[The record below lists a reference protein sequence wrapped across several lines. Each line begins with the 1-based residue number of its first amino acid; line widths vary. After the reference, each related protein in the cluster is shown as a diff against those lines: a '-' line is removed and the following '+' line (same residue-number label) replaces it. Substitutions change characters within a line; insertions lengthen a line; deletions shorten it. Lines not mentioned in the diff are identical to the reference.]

1 MGTYKTDWQLTE
13 TVMPED
19 MNRIEENTKEN
30 NNALSEFKKQ
40 YNADSKEENK
50 KIDRKAE
57 KEDVI
62 LKVPYPEDRDC
73 NSFKTLNA
81 FCVFDTGIGDF
92 KNTPEGNLAK
102 GSARVF
108 ILTNRGFNT
117 GRLQQEFACIY
128 PQDRVTRYIRNWN
141 NDSNGNWGT
150 WWKVYDEANKPTP
163 HDIGAVNK
171 NGDTVSGTIKFES
184 NGNEIEIVNPSQG
197 LQARGMVFKDNY
209 TNNNIIG
216 MFGAYMNSHEMI
228 RAFMGITATPWDG
241 RKSLTVD
248 KEGCYYDNQ
257 KIYHVGNKP
266 TPEEIN
272 AWDKTA
278 HRLEGV
284 DLNTIT
290 AGGIYATVRNTFEK
304 HAPIQADG
312 RLIVLSWNSGNW
324 ASQMFFADG
333 GRIFTR
339 TATNIQGTTWTN
351 WTELYTRQSKPT
363 PNDIGAVATRGD
375 GVIDGK
381 LTVNQLIN
389 VNPFAALATSQDGT
403 QAIECGTGPTDVY
416 IHNKKANTYLQMKD
430 DGSIQYNNQKIYHVG
445 NKPTLKELGADDK
458 YFARR
463 GEIGNTVDWNSI
475 LEPGCYKVQMAGW
488 GNENTHA
495 PRQGYSYGLLLVYRT
510 GIESE
515 DRIYQEYLPHR
526 IDEARWFRM
535 CNSQGWQEWQAI
547 DVRQSADS
555 RYLGKNSKAVDSDK
569 LKGWLLAESS
579 TNYRGISFVA
589 NDGVMELGHILDFHI
604 PGSKNDYDVRAEAI
618 NGCLKFWQDT
628 SSLNV
633 WARKYLR
640 INDWYGGNQDGRLWY
655 KQENKGLYT
664 ENVEDF
670 YVQSNAVAR
679 GKNETIGNAT
689 IYHLGGGLRLV
700 RQVYKTAYANSSGG
714 VSYTIHFPKA
724 WSWVQPISLVAHN
737 YGDATNNTS
746 GYCTIDTWSN
756 TYLNGGCY
764 QMVAG
769 KPTQI
774 ILTYIAAE

>member
-1 MGTYKTDWQLTE
+1 MGTYKTNWQLTE

-81 FCVFDTGIGDF
+81 FCVFDTGAGDF
-92 KNTPEGNLAK
+92 KNTPEGTLAY
-102 GSARVF
+102 GSAQVF
-108 ILTNRGFNT
+108 ILTNRGYT
-117 GRLQQEFACIY
+117 EGRFQQEFVYVY
-128 PQDRVTRYIRNWN
+128 PQDHITRWVRNFN
-141 NDSNGNWGT
+141 ADSGGQWGR

-163 HDIGAVNK
+163 RDIGAVNK
-171 NGDTVSGTIKFES
+171 NGDAMSGTLELRKADKLVRFATERGWALKQGGTGAETS
-184 NGNEIEIVNPSQG
+184 LDLVSETDGKAFRVLEPSGEKGIYMWVSSGGTQLKVDGQTVYHQG
-197 LQARGMVFKDNY
+197 Y
-209 TNNNIIG
+209 
-216 MFGAYMNSHEMI
+216 
-228 RAFMGITATPWDG
+228 
-241 RKSLTVD
+241 
-248 KEGCYYDNQ
+248 
-257 KIYHVGNKP
+257 KP
-266 TPEEIN
+266 TSEDIK
-272 AWDKTA
+272 AWSKVA
-278 HRLEGV
+278 KRLEGV
-284 DLNTIT
+284 DLNTVT
-290 AGGIYATVRNTFEK
+290 EGGIYATVRNSTATN
-304 HAPIQADG
+304 APLSVDG
-312 RLIVLSWNSGNW
+312 RLIVMSWSSGNW

-363 PNDIGAVATRGD
+363 PNDIGAVSTRGD
-375 GVIDGK
+375 GVINGK

-430 DGSIQYNNQKIYHVG
+430 DGSIQYNNQKIYHIG

-475 LEPGCYKVQMAGW
+475 LEPGCYKVQMSNW
-488 GNENTHA
+488 GDENTHA

-535 CNSQGWQEWQAI
+535 CNSQGWQEWQPV
-547 DVRQSADS
+547 DVRKSADS
-555 RYLGKNSKAVDSDK
+555 RYLGKSSKAVDSDK
-569 LKGWLLAESS
+569 LRGWLLAESN
-579 TNYRGISFVA
+579 TNYRGIPFVA

-700 RQVYKTAYANSSGG
+700 RQVYKTSYANSSGG

>member
-1 MGTYKTDWQLTE
+1 MGTYKTNWQLTE

-62 LKVPYPEDRDC
+62 LKVSYPEDRDC

-92 KNTPEGNLAK
+92 KNTPEGTLAYR
-102 GSARVF
+102 SAKVF
-108 ILTNRGFNT
+108 VLTNRGYVK
-117 GRLQQEFACIY
+117 GRIQQEFVYVY
-128 PQDRVTRYIRNWN
+128 PQDRITKWIRNFN
-141 NDSNGNWGT
+141 SDSGGQWGR

-163 HDIGAVNK
+163 AEIGASSDGHTHK
-171 NGDTVSGTIKFES
+171 YLP
-184 NGNEIEIVNPSQG
+184 IVFN
-197 LQARGMVFKDNY
+197 
-209 TNNNIIG
+209 
-216 MFGAYMNSHEMI
+216 
-228 RAFMGITATPWDG
+228 
-241 RKSLTVD
+241 
-248 KEGCYYDNQ
+248 
-257 KIYHVGNKP
+257 HVGNWSDAPTMTGKTYAGGYHANSNDNSYISIGVSGEGTMDFFLDGEYYAHNGTCRVYHQGFKP

-339 TATNIQGTTWTN
+339 TATNIQGTAWTN

-363 PNDIGAVATRGD
+363 PDDIGAVSTNGD
-375 GVIDGK
+375 GVIKGK
-381 LTVNQLIN
+381 LTVNQLLN
-389 VNPFAALATSQDGT
+389 YNPYALLANMSDDETRGID
-403 QAIECGTGPTDVY
+403 CGVGPTDVY
-416 IHNKKANTYLQMKD
+416 IHNKKVNTYLQMKD

-475 LEPGCYKVQMAGW
+475 LEPGCYKVQMSNW
-488 GNENTHA
+488 GDENTHA

-535 CNSQGWQEWQAI
+535 CNSQGWQEWQPV
-547 DVRQSADS
+547 DVRKSADS
-555 RYLGKNSKAVDSDK
+555 RYLGKSSKAVDSDK
-569 LKGWLLAESS
+569 LRGWLLAESN
-579 TNYRGISFVA
+579 TNYRGIPFVA

-679 GKNETIGNAT
+679 GKNETIGNST

>member
-1 MGTYKTDWQLTE
+1 MGTYKTNWQLTE

-50 KIDRKAE
+50 KIERKAE
-57 KEDVI
+57 KEDVV
-62 LKVPYPEDRDC
+62 LKFHYPEDRDC

-81 FCVFDTGIGDF
+81 FCVFDTGAGDF
-92 KNTPEGNLAK
+92 KNTPEGTLAY
-102 GSARVF
+102 GSAKVF
-108 ILTNRGFNT
+108 VLTNRGYSD
-117 GRLQQEFACIY
+117 GRIQQEFVYVY
-128 PQDRVTRYIRNWN
+128 PTERVTRWVRNYASDN
-141 NDSNGNWGT
+141 ENPWGR
-150 WWKVYDEANKPTP
+150 WYKVYDEANKPTP
-163 HDIGAVNK
+163 LDIGAVNK
-171 NGDTVSGTIKFES
+171 NGDTVTGTIKFEA

-209 TNNNIIG
+209 EANNITG
-216 MFGAYMNSHEMI
+216 MFGAYMNAHDMI
-228 RAFMGITATPWDG
+228 KAFMGITATPWDG

-248 KEGCYYDNQ
+248 KEACYYDNQ
-257 KIYHVGNKP
+257 KIYHAGNKP
-266 TPEEIN
+266 TPEEIGALGQYSN
-272 AWDKTA
+272 
-278 HRLEGV
+278 RLETP
-284 DLNTIT
+284 DFNKLTK
-290 AGGIYATVRNTFEK
+290 GGTYATVKNSIEK
-304 HAPIQADG
+304 NAPVTGDG
-312 RLIVLSWNSGNW
+312 RLLVIPWSAMNFC
-324 ASQMFFADG
+324 SQMFFHDSN
-333 GRIFTR
+333 RLFVR
-339 TATNIQGTTWTN
+339 VATNNEGTAWTN
-351 WTELYTRQSKPT
+351 WAELYTKQAKPS
-363 PNDIGAVATRGD
+363 PDELGAVA
-375 GVIDGK
+375 K
-381 LTVNQLIN
+381 IN
-389 VNPFAALATSQDGT
+389 VSVDAERNKLVQRNSAGDVVGRLFRATYNDESYMRGALAFRINNEADNYTRYCSNPEAVRKWLDVIGTSDSD
-403 QAIECGTGPTDVY
+403 I
-416 IHNKKANTYLQMKD
+416 
-430 DGSIQYNNQKIYHVG
+430 
-445 NKPTLKELGADDK
+445 K

-463 GEIGNTVDWNSI
+463 GEIGNTVDWNSLI
-475 LEPGCYKVQMAGW
+475 EPGCYKVQMDGW

-535 CNSQGWQEWQAI
+535 CNSQVWQEWQAI

-555 RYLGKNSKAVDSDK
+555 RYLEKNSKAVDSDK
-569 LKGWLLAESS
+569 LRGWLLAEPS

-640 INDWYGGNQDGRLWY
+640 INDWYGGSEDGRLWY
-655 KQENKGLYT
+655 KQENKKLYT
-664 ENVEDF
+664 ENIEDLVVNNRSIAKGD
-670 YVQSNAVAR
+670 YWDND
-679 GKNETIGNAT
+679 NGNVRVC
-689 IYHLGGGLRLV
+689 HLGGGLRLV
-700 RQVYKTAYANSSGG
+700 RQIIKTGYANSGGG

-724 WSWVQPISLVAHN
+724 WNWVLPISLISHN
-737 YGDATNNTS
+737 YGDASNNTS

-774 ILTYIAAE
+774 ILTYIATE